1 MSRLK
6 TWVSKLRK
14 EDEELKDAVKKQK
27 LEKNDTFAMVLAA
40 LLTIFP
46 VVLAIMAAF
55 MLLMWLIF
63 AW

>member
-1 MSRLK
+1 M
-6 TWVSKLRK
+6 K
-14 EDEELKDAVKKQK
+14 EAVKKEN

-46 VVLAIMAAF
+46 VVLAVMAVF

-63 AW
+63 A

>member
-6 TWVSKLRK
+6 TWANKLRK
-14 EDEELKDAVKKQK
+14 EDQDLKDAVKKEK

-46 VVLAIMAAF
+46 VVLAIMAVF
-55 MLLMWLIF
+55 TLIMWLIF
-63 AW
+63 A

>member
-1 MSRLK
+1 MNRLK

-14 EDEELKDAVKKQK
+14 DDRDLKEAVKKEN

-46 VVLAIMAAF
+46 VVLAVMAVF

-63 AW
+63 A

>member
-1 MSRLK
+1 MNRLK
-6 TWVSKLRK
+6 TWVSRLRK
-14 EDEELKDAVKKQK
+14 DDRDLKEAVKKEN

-46 VVLAIMAAF
+46 VVLAVMAVF

-63 AW
+63 A